1 MSQTI
6 KQVIELYRYEK
17 SENRNRKEV
26 TMNINDI
33 KIMIASMA
41 TPYKYKGYL
50 PKDLE
55 KHHVYYADSGHSI
68 VCVLESHLDQAQK
81 TDMEMYEVPVPVKYV
96 IHNGYRFVNGH
107 VIVDAPYDE
116 FLGLV
121 VDEKYRDYSLHG
133 KDDSH
138 KTESSCDLPE
148 PLFVMVE
155 NNETE
160 LVASNYWE
168 TEYAINGLFY
178 LSINAGAFRLM
189 VPKSCE
195 HLISEFKTG
204 EYCIISKGPSIM
216 PGHPF
221 MIELLFED
229 HTDAP
234 YHLILGPRHI
244 DRNPLSSDA
253 GKKYKMSIWT
263 KGCKKVMEMDAYY
276 RVVDR
281 IPYLKPLG
289 KEFKNVN
296 WKGKV
301 L

>member
-1 MSQTI
+1 MD
-6 KQVIELYRYEK
+6 KK
-17 SENRNRKEV
+17 
-26 TMNINDI
+26 DI
-33 KIMIASMA
+33 KKMIASTA
-41 TPYKYKGYL
+41 RPYKYKGYL

-55 KHHVYYADSGHSI
+55 KHHIYYADSGHSI
-68 VCVLESHLDQAQK
+68 VCVLESHLEEAQK

-107 VIVDAPYDE
+107 VVVDAPYDE

-121 VDEKYRDYSLHG
+121 VDEKYRDYSFHN
-133 KDDSH
+133 KNDSH
-138 KTESSCDLPE
+138 KMESPWDMPESS
-148 PLFVMVE
+148 FVMVE

-189 VPKSCE
+189 VPKSGE

-229 HTDAP
+229 HTSTP
-234 YHLILGPRHI
+234 YFLVLGSGHV
-244 DRNPLSSDA
+244 DKNPASTDA
-253 GKKYKMSIWT
+253 GRKFKLSIWT
-263 KGCKKVMEMDAYY
+263 KGCKKVLEIDAYY

-281 IPYLKPLG
+281 IPYLKPL
-289 KEFKNVN
+289 KENNNDNRIK
-296 WKGKV
+296 KG
-301 L
+301 